1 MTQKGDLDWAPAA
14 ARTRIGSRRPDR
26 TRPGGPPPGACPGR
40 PPGIGPVGPP
50 LLTVAPSGNPAG
62 PRFRVV
68 RAARLPGEKEEGGRE
83 GGREGDG
90 RRAGGQRGGSKG
102 GRDTGGVVIGSAQG
116 GPEPAGA
123 ARGAAR
129 GQGREELKRAT
140 VLEQTSAY
148 LEKARAAH
156 VRARGGKGGKGG
168 GGGVCEGGVNESMFA
183 MAMRSVVDPA
193 SDSEP
198 ISEPDAP
205 PPPLC
210 LCHDT
215 FRPDVVQ
222 LPGPD
227 DRDLGL
233 SHRENPAHPG
243 E

>member
-1 MTQKGDLDWAPAA
+1 MDPDDPIGPGPAGLHPVPVPA
-14 ARTRIGSRRPDR
+14 
-26 TRPGGPPPGACPGR
+26 GR
-40 PPGIGPVGPP
+40 PESGPARHGRGRDR
-50 LLTVAPSGNPAG
+50 LSA
-62 PRFRVV
+62 R
-68 RAARLPGEKEEGGRE
+68 RARA
-83 GGREGDG
+83 G
-90 RRAGGQRGGSKG
+90 RRS
-102 GRDTGGVVIGSAQG
+102 
-116 GPEPAGA
+116 P
-123 ARGAAR
+123 GAAR

-183 MAMRSVVDPA
+183 MAMKSVVDPA

-227 DRDLGL
+227 DRDQGL
-233 SHRENPAHPG
+233 SPRKNPAHPG